1 MEITEK
7 FKVLNQ
13 LGFHLRAAA
22 KFVSVCSRFKSSILV
37 KNHHHQQADGKSVI
51 SLLTLA
57 AVFGSELTITFDG
70 EDAWD
75 ARAAVNNL
83 FLNKFGEN

>member
-22 KFVSVCSRFKSSILV
+22 KFVSVCSRFKCSILV
-37 KNHHHQQADGKSVI
+37 KNRHQQADGKSVM

-57 AVFGSELTITFDG
+57 AVFGTELTITFDG

-83 FLNKFGEN
+83 LLNKFGEG

>member
-22 KFVSVCSRFKSSILV
+22 KFASVCARFKCTIVV
-37 KNHHHQQADGKSVI
+37 KGRQHQADGKSVI
-51 SLLTLA
+51 NLLALA
-57 AVFGSELTITFDG
+57 AAHGTELTITFQG
-70 EDAWD
+70 EDARD
-75 ARAAVNNL
+75 AHAAVSNL
-83 FLNKFGEN
+83 FLTKFGEN

>member
-22 KFVSVCSRFKSSILV
+22 KFTTVCSRFKCSILV
-37 KNHHHQQADGKSVI
+37 KTHHHQADGKSVI

-57 AVFGSELTITFDG
+57 AVCGTELTITFDG

-75 ARAAVNNL
+75 AHAAVSNL
-83 FLNKFGEN
+83 FLTKFGES

>member
-22 KFVSVCSRFKSSILV
+22 KFASVCTRFNCSILV
-37 KNHHHQQADGKSVI
+37 KTHHHQADGKSVM

-57 AVFGSELTITFDG
+57 AVFGTELTITFEG

-75 ARAAVNNL
+75 ARAAINNL
-83 FLNKFGEN
+83 FLNKFGES